1 MSRVEVFR
9 ESNLQA
15 LLREIRTD
23 IAMAVDD
30 SFPLVHGLA
39 DKNIITEK
47 LLKDTLEKESSEGI
61 HKAVYFLL
69 SWVLEQSMPTI
80 RAFWSNLSKDYNADS
95 YPRLQNLLA
104 NLRSSQDAPKPII
117 TNHSKKRRHKDRGAN
132 SQQSQYQ
139 SKKND
144 GTGSK
149 VKLYRVKS
157 DARAPENVS
166 SLGLQ
171 VVSSSAQ
178 RGAPLSSSSTLSPDP
193 SVRCEKKEKIKIKR
207 EYALDGLSR
216 KCIKVPEV
224 FYAQCLAD
232 ETKSEM
238 SARTSF
244 NHQGETAA
252 SMSHCNDDECAV
264 CKDGGELICCDGCP
278 RAFHLA
284 CLKPPLSSI
293 PIGSWR
299 CEWCCRHRLKGEDVP
314 QPLKT
319 LSAQPQQTNTTSSI
333 SMTGGLF
340 CSAPSFSITSVTTSL
355 NVSGDRNQQSGGELV
370 GEMEVCEVCHH
381 GGGDLT
387 HCLQCL
393 KCFHTHCHFSKG
405 RSICVSCRQPWCSA
419 AEKEAEARGLQVTKN
434 VQNTLSQDQS
444 SFMSEPVVNKE
455 ELDSILGD
463 HGSLEGLMQ
472 WAFHNIP
479 QPLPDS
485 QGCYQ

>member
-95 YPRLQNLLA
+95 YPRLQNLLHFF
-104 NLRSSQDAPKPII
+104 IF
-117 TNHSKKRRHKDRGAN
+117 
-132 SQQSQYQ
+132 
-139 SKKND
+139 
-144 GTGSK
+144 
-149 VKLYRVKS
+149 KS
-157 DARAPENVS
+157 
-166 SLGLQ
+166 
-171 VVSSSAQ
+171 
-178 RGAPLSSSSTLSPDP
+178 
-193 SVRCEKKEKIKIKR
+193 I
-207 EYALDGLSR
+207 GLSR

-252 SMSHCNDDECAV
+252 SMVLTIRDSDSSACSHCNDDECAV

-284 CLKPPLSSI
+284 CLKPPLSSL

-299 CEWCCRHRLKGEDVP
+299 CEWCCRHRLKRED
-314 QPLKT
+314 T

-393 KCFHTHCHFSKG
+393 KCFHTHCHFSKQQK
-405 RSICVSCRQPWCSA
+405 SLTNAKSLLFVCV
-419 AEKEAEARGLQVTKN
+419 QVTKN

-463 HGSLEGLMQ
+463 VSETTDSVLME
-472 WAFHNIP
+472 
-479 QPLPDS
+479 L
-485 QGCYQ
+485 